1 MTVSESRI
9 PSDAC
14 VSTGTR
20 TLLCSLGVDE
30 NSGAIGGTVL
40 SERVPLPGV
49 PLPGVCMPSVGPEF
63 LMHSKTRALHNPI
76 LSS

>member
-40 SERVPLPGV
+40 SERVPR
-49 PLPGVCMPSVGPEF
+49 PGVCMPSVGPEL
-63 LMHSKTRALHNPI
+63 LMHSKIRALHNPI
-76 LSS
+76 SSS